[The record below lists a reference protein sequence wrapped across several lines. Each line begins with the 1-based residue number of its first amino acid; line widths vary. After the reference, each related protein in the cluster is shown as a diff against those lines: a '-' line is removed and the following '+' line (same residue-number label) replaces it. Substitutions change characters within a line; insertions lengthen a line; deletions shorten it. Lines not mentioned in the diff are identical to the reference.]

1 MGEEM
6 IRVAVT
12 GASGLVGECLVRL
25 LLGHPDVEITFL
37 GSHSSAGRDIGDVVP
52 SLKGAISLECRTPD
66 AGEIARSADVVIL
79 AHKSA
84 ESLKLTPKLLDAGVR
99 VIDIGGEFRLR
110 DPALY
115 EQWYGQE
122 HTAREALAEAVYG
135 LPELHREQI
144 KSARLVANPGCY
156 PTTVILALAPLLAAG
171 LISHDCINVSSSSG
185 LTGAGR
191 TSGKLFI
198 DTNED
203 MRCYAVAGH
212 KHRPEMEQELSVTA
226 GAAVH
231 VTFVPHIIPVNRGI
245 LTTIFARPA
254 TSLDTEKLRA
264 ELAAKYADEPF
275 VRVRDRG
282 GEVCLANVRGTNIC
296 DVAAECVADDGPVIV
311 MAAID
316 NMLKGACSQALQN
329 MNIMF
334 GIGEAVGIGGV
345 RGS

>member
-1 MGEEM
+1 MT
-6 IRVAVT
+6 RVAVT

-25 LLGHPDVEITFL
+25 LLGHPDAEVTFL
-37 GSHSSAGRDIGDVVP
+37 GSHNAAGRDIADVVP
-52 SLKGAISLECRTPD
+52 SLKGAISFECRPPD
-66 AGEIARSADVVIL
+66 ADEIARSADVAIL

-84 ESLKLTPKLLDAGVR
+84 ESLRLTPQLLDAGVR

-122 HTAREALAEAVYG
+122 HTALETLAEAVYG

-144 KSARLVANPGCY
+144 RSARLVSNPGCY

-171 LISHDCINVSSSSG
+171 LISHDGINVSSSSG

-198 DTNED
+198 DANED
-203 MRCYAVAGH
+203 MRCYALAGH
-212 KHRPEMEQELSVTA
+212 KHRPEMEQELSAAA

-231 VTFVPHIIPVNRGI
+231 VTFVPHIIPANRGI
-245 LTTIFARPA
+245 LTTIFARPVML
-254 TSLDTEKLRA
+254 LDTDKVRGA
-264 ELAAKYADEPF
+264 LAAKYADEPF
-275 VRVRDRG
+275 VRVRDWG
-282 GEVCLANVRGTNIC
+282 GEVCLANVRGTNVC
-296 DVAAECVADDGPVIV
+296 DVAAECVASDGPVIV

-316 NMLKGACSQALQN
+316 NMLKGACSQAIQN

-334 GIGEAVGIGGV
+334 GIDEAAGIGGV